1 MSRLSDEF
9 IDDMAKLIT
18 RTIKKL
24 EEQGINVFKLV
35 EVKGSDTNEIK
46 L

>member
-1 MSRLSDEF
+1 MLRLPDEF

-18 RTIKKL
+18 KTIKKL
-24 EEQGINVFKLV
+24 EKQGVNVFKLA
-35 EVKGSDTNEIK
+35 EVKGSDTNEVK